1 MAKPAEWDG
10 STLDENTPRA
20 GGTEKWLMPAEA
32 AALFPASTRALR
44 KWARSGLINT
54 HRTPGGHRRYRE
66 SEVLAL
72 VDALAE
78 VA

>member
-1 MAKPAEWDG
+1 MGRKTLSETAEPA
-10 STLDENTPRA
+10 STDR
-20 GGTEKWLMPAEA
+20 WLMPAEA

-44 KWARSGLINT
+44 KWARAGLLNT

-72 VDALAE
+72 VAELAE
-78 VA
+78 VAA